1 MRDINSIKC
10 NFPLKEGYYYNFKD
24 KVKCVRS
31 YVDYMLSRSQMMF
44 KYENLPESIPQLY
57 LERYLQRNGHC
68 CITKVKGELYALVG
82 GLGEVPNPYYFP
94 THYIVANPYLN
105 FQESLEIGKECVFIR
120 NDSEIQ
126 GLIPMYSRFASLLT
140 ENDITMRMA
149 NINTRIPVI
158 AAVHGDQE
166 YQGLNLFYKRIEDG
180 EQGIGVKDDFH
191 GTLKTMPY
199 ASNSNGVDVTD
210 LIEFHQYCK
219 GAWYNE
225 LGIKASFNMKREAI
239 SEAESAQND
248 DTLIP
253 LIDNML
259 RCRQDAIEEVNKLYG
274 TNISVVLDSV
284 WKVTKDIHE
293 MSDDMVEAEL
303 DVLENESNQLD
314 KEEGEEDVQEEG
326 RTEED

>member
-1 MRDINSIKC
+1 MRDCPKGLN
-10 NFPLKEGYYYNFKD
+10 NFPIKDGYYYNFKD
-24 KVKCVRS
+24 KRNAVLS
-31 YVDYMLSRSQMMF
+31 YVDYMLARTQQIF
-44 KYENLPESIPQLY
+44 KYENLPETIPHLY

-68 CITKVKGELYALVG
+68 CITKVNGELYTLVG
-82 GLGEVPNPYYFP
+82 GLGDKPNVYYFP

-105 FQESLEIGKECVFIR
+105 YSASLEIGKECVFIR

-126 GLIPMYSRFASLLT
+126 GLMPLYSRYASLLV

-158 AAVHGDQE
+158 AAVHGDNE
-166 YQGLNLFYKRIEDG
+166 YEGLKKFYLRVEEG

-225 LGIKASFNMKREAI
+225 IGIKASFNMKREAI

-253 LIDNML
+253 LIDNMIAL
-259 RCRQDAIEEVNKLYG
+259 RKEAMDEVNKLYG
-274 TNISVVLDSV
+274 TKISVELDSV
-284 WKVTKDIHE
+284 WAVTKELH
-293 MSDDMVEAEL
+293 DMTVEAAEAEL
-303 DVLENESNQLD
+303 ESLKNPEESNQLD
-314 KEEGEEDVQEEG
+314 KEEEEDVQD
-326 RTEED
+326 TEPES

>member
-1 MRDINSIKC
+1 MRDVCSVNG
-10 NFPLKEGYYYNFKD
+10 NFPIKEGYYYNFKD
-24 KVKCVRS
+24 KLKAVRS
-31 YVDYMLSRSQMMF
+31 YVDYMFARSQMMF
-44 KYENLPESIPQLY
+44 KYENLPETIPQKY
-57 LERYLQRNGHC
+57 LEKYLQRNGQC
-68 CITKVKGELYALVG
+68 CITKVNGELYALVG
-82 GLGEVPNPYYFP
+82 GLGDKPNEYYFP

-105 FQESLEIGKECVFIR
+105 FQASLEIGKECVFIR

-126 GLIPMYSRFASLLT
+126 GLVPMYSRFASLLV

-166 YQGLNLFYKRIEDG
+166 FQGLKLFQQRIEEG

-259 RCRQDAIEEVNKLYG
+259 RCRQDGIEEVNKLYG
-274 TNISVVLDSV
+274 TNISVELDSV
-284 WKVTKDIHE
+284 WNVTKELHE
-293 MSDDMVEAEL
+293 MSVDLMESEIEAMN
-303 DVLENESNQLD
+303 NESNQLD
-314 KEEGEEDVQEEG
+314 EEEGDEDVLEEG
-326 RTEED
+326 TTEKD

>member
-1 MRDINSIKC
+1 MHDTPRGLA

-24 KVKCVRS
+24 KTRAVRS
-31 YVDYMLSRSQMMF
+31 YVDYMLSRTQEIF
-44 KYENLPESIPQLY
+44 RYENLPESIPQLF

-68 CITKVKGELYALVG
+68 CITKVNGELYALVG
-82 GLGEVPNPYYFP
+82 GLGDIPNAYYFP

-126 GLIPMYSRFASLLT
+126 GLIPLYSRYATLLV

-166 YQGLNLFYKRIEDG
+166 YQGLQQFYKRIEEG
-180 EQGIGVKDDFH
+180 EQGVGVKDDFF

-225 LGIKASFNMKREAI
+225 IGIKASFNMKREAI

-259 RCRQDAIEEVNKLYG
+259 KYRKEAMEEVNKMYG
-274 TNISVVLDSV
+274 TNISVELDSV
-284 WKVTKDIHE
+284 WSVTNELNE
-293 MSDDMVEAEL
+293 MAVEMAEAEL
-303 DVLENESNQLD
+303 ESTKNEESNQLD
-314 KEEGEEDVQEEG
+314 NEEGEEDVVEES
-326 RTEED
+326 TEED